1 LVTRFVAADAPV
13 LNKMLYQ
20 QLSALASR
28 TPDKVFVIQ
37 GRRRLTYGEIHEQ
50 TARLASFLAGKCIH
64 KGDRVAILSGNSP
77 EYIISLLAAQQAGG
91 ISVDINFQSTA
102 NEIARIIQH
111 CTASVLILENKY
123 GDAVRE
129 ILEEMPS
136 IKAIITM
143 GAQSQKSSSL
153 TTKTKSSHV
162 SCSRF
167 EDALKS
173 GESQCCLPSVSGDD
187 IASIVYTSGTTG
199 APKGVVLSHDNVTV
213 NARSIIDYLHLT
225 ADDRIMVVLPL
236 CYSYGKSLLT
246 THLMVGGS
254 MILENSFMY
263 PSIIFDKMIQ
273 EEVTGFAGVPST
285 FAIMLNRSNVRNK
298 RFPKLR
304 YLTQAGGPMPPH
316 HARELSRILPET
328 AIYIMYGQTEAT
340 ARLTYLPP
348 QDLSAKPGSI
358 GKPIP
363 GVEIELITENGAPAH
378 VGEEGEIVAQGKNIM
393 AGYWDNPEETKK
405 VLRNG
410 KLYTG
415 DMATRDCDG
424 YLYLVGRRSDMIK
437 SGAHRI
443 SPKEIEEVI
452 SELSEVHEVSVVGA
466 YDEILGE
473 TVRAVIV
480 LKDGHKPDEKK
491 IQRHCQAKLA
501 SFKIPKEVVYVNEL
515 PKTSS
520 GKVQRFLLRN
530 LGSFVQTNA
539 MTGQEEGQYETM

>member
-1 LVTRFVAADAPV
+1 
-13 LNKMLYQ
+13 
-20 QLSALASR
+20 
-28 TPDKVFVIQ
+28 
-37 GRRRLTYGEIHEQ
+37 
-50 TARLASFLAGKCIH
+50 
-64 KGDRVAILSGNSP
+64 
-77 EYIISLLAAQQAGG
+77 
-91 ISVDINFQSTA
+91 
-102 NEIARIIQH
+102 
-111 CTASVLILENKY
+111 
-123 GDAVRE
+123 
-129 ILEEMPS
+129 
-136 IKAIITM
+136 
-143 GAQSQKSSSL
+143 
-153 TTKTKSSHV
+153 
-162 SCSRF
+162 
-167 EDALKS
+167 
-173 GESQCCLPSVSGDD
+173 
-187 IASIVYTSGTTG
+187 
-199 APKGVVLSHDNVTV
+199 
-213 NARSIIDYLHLT
+213 
-225 ADDRIMVVLPL
+225 
-236 CYSYGKSLLT
+236 
-246 THLMVGGS
+246 
-254 MILENSFMY
+254 
-263 PSIIFDKMIQ
+263 MIQ

-393 AGYWDNPEETKK
+393 AGYWDNPEETNK